1 MNPNDSNFDLTKSDP
16 LGQDPARPSPIGEG
30 EVMAYVEGELS
41 PAREAQVRA
50 WIGQRPRMQA
60 RLEDMRRERG
70 LLSSLEDEPAPAGL
84 LEGAMQLAE
93 RSMLLDDGTADFSA
107 LPPAPISITKVRRKR
122 SYLPQLAGLAAAV
135 IVVAAGSYALWPRA
149 PLTVPGPVAMKS
161 SDAAATLV
169 APAGATAETPAL
181 AKMDAAPEA
190 PSVEVAAAAAE
201 EMVGPRMPR
210 PTTEI
215 SRERALLLAGEGRLV
230 VKVSALEPGRTI
242 AAVNNLLKTAAGRE
256 LGMGRA
262 SPTAVMAMVERPSP
276 RVLFRDRTLEADEMI
291 VAGPDAIADETA
303 RAERRQHAIEVPAV
317 HAVYVAEITADAAAI
332 GALVDALSN
341 GPDRVVLLQEL
352 PEAPWTTPKI
362 DEETVLWWEQPAA
375 NWDKRVSVPV
385 VVEGM

>member
-1 MNPNDSNFDLTKSDP
+1 MNPTASHFDLTKSDAM
-16 LGQDPARPSPIGEG
+16 GQDPARPSPIGEG

-70 LLSSLEDEPAPAGL
+70 LLSSLEDETAPAGL

-93 RSMLLDDGTADFSA
+93 RAMLLDEATADFSE
-107 LPPAPISITKVRRKR
+107 LPPAPISIAKARRER

-161 SDAAATLV
+161 SATAATPV
-169 APAGATAETPAL
+169 APAEAATEMSAL

-190 PSVEVAAAAAE
+190 PSVEVAAAAE

-256 LGMGRA
+256 LGMGLA

-276 RVLFRDRTLEADEMI
+276 RVLFRDGTLEADEVI
-291 VAGPDAIADETA
+291 VAGPDAIAEATA
-303 RAERRQHAIEVPAV
+303 RGERRQHAIEVPAV

-341 GPDRVVLLQEL
+341 GPDRVVVLQEL